1 MQAITIKRG
10 DTFEAVCTV
19 PLAFGQTISSTAC
32 QCRKNGA
39 LVQDFT
45 VTIGTPTA
53 TDYVYT
59 ISASATQTA
68 PWSLGDMRADIQYT
82 IGQKVASTET
92 FTITVLE
99 DITR

>member
-1 MQAITIKRG
+1 MQTITIKRG
-10 DTFEAVCTV
+10 DTFEAVCAI
-19 PLAFGQTISSTAC
+19 PIAFGQTLSSTAC

-45 VTIGTPTA
+45 ITIGTPTA

-59 ISASATQTA
+59 ISATATQTA
-68 PWSLGDMRADIQYT
+68 LWSIGDMRADIQYT
-82 IGQKVASTET
+82 VGQKVTSTET
-92 FTITVLE
+92 FTITVVE